1 VTPTERH
8 AGVAAALARLTDA
21 ELSELLAAGTPLGT
35 GIGGVTVLVQIAGT
49 QVFVKRVPL
58 TALESAHPRN
68 TSNLFGLPTFLQY
81 GVGSP
86 GFSAWR
92 ELSAHETTTASMLKG
107 APACFPLLYHS
118 RIQPRVPAAVED
130 LDESDPRWRGLPSV
144 RARVRALE
152 QATSSLALFL
162 EYAPVTL
169 PRWLAEH
176 PFEEAIPVVE
186 RGLLLAAQALAE
198 NGLVHL
204 DAHPYNIVCVG
215 DRLLLTDFG
224 LVASAEF
231 DLDEAERLFVQRH
244 ALHDRAYVMTQLV
257 NWAVR
262 AAVPGLDTPAARNAW
277 IRSRPDD
284 GRVPPVLR
292 DLLDRWAAVA
302 VVLNDFYWRL
312 HAGELQAPYPEAEI
326 ARTLGQAR

>member
-1 VTPTERH
+1 LSRTELH
-8 AGVAAALARLTDA
+8 AEVSAALARLTDD
-21 ELSELLAAGTPLGT
+21 EIGELLAEGTPLGT
-35 GIGGVTVLVQIAGT
+35 GIGGVTVLIQVAGT
-49 QVFVKRVPL
+49 TVFVKRVPL
-58 TALESAHPRN
+58 TALENARP
-68 TSNLFGLPTFLQY
+68 TSTANLFDLPTFLQY

-92 ELSAHETTTASMLKG
+92 ELSAHEATTASMLEG
-107 APACFPLLYHS
+107 SPACFPLLYHS
-118 RIQPRVPAAVED
+118 RILPRVPAAVED
-130 LDESDPRWRGLPSV
+130 LNESDPRWRGLPSV

-162 EYAPVTL
+162 EYAPVTF
-169 PRWLAEH
+169 PRWLGEH
-176 PFEEAIPVVE
+176 PFEEAIPLAE
-186 RGLLLAAQALAE
+186 RGLLSAAQALADS
-198 NGLVHL
+198 GLVHL
-204 DAHPYNIVCVG
+204 DAHPYNLVCDG

-224 LVASAEF
+224 LVTSAQF

-262 AAVPGLDTPAARNAW
+262 TAVPALDSPAARNAW

-284 GRVPPVLR
+284 ERVPPVLR

-312 HAGELQAPYPEAEI
+312 HAGELQAPYPEEEI
-326 ARTLGQAR
+326 ARTLGQGR